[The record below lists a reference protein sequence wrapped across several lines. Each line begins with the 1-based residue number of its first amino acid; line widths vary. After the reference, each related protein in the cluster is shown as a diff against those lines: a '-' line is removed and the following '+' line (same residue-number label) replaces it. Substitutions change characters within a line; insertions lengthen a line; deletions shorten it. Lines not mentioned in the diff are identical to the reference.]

1 MQDFFIHLPAS
12 TERGKG
18 CKAWGIQSEFVLP
31 FPLYNDAWEKAQSWL
46 DQEKGNCIFSLL
58 SYEAGFQHLGVE
70 LKNNPIQPALLFVVP
85 KNIEWFAENEI
96 NTVNHKLPSLPFSP
110 VENEASYYNK
120 LDTIKVHLMRG
131 DYYETNYCTQLMAEV
146 SEMNPY
152 QRWLQLF
159 QANPAPHAAFVQWK
173 AHYLMCLSPERFI
186 QKKGDAL
193 ISQPIKGT
201 IKKGTTPEED
211 QILKNQLN
219 HSLKDNTENTMIVD
233 LVRNDLSK
241 IAQKGSVK
249 VTELAHI
256 YSFPKLHHLVSTVQC
271 QIKPDSNFT
280 SIMAAMFPMGSMTG
294 VPKKKAVETMHQLEP
309 APRGWYSGTLG
320 IIQPNGDFDLNV
332 IIRSIYWNQQ
342 TQVANI
348 GIGGAITLHSN
359 FKEEYQE
366 CWLKAQSLINP

>member
-31 FPLYNDAWEKAQSWL
+31 FPLSNDAWEKAQSWL
-46 DQEKGNCIFSLL
+46 DQEEGNWIFSLL

-70 LKNNPIQPALLFVVP
+70 LKNNPIQPALLFIVP

-96 NTVNHKLPSLPFSP
+96 NTENHKLPSLLFSP
-110 VENEASYYNK
+110 VENEESYYNK
-120 LDTIKVHLMRG
+120 LNTIKAHLMRG
-131 DYYETNYCTQLMAEV
+131 DYYETNYCTQLMTEV

-173 AHYLMCLSPERFI
+173 AHHLMCLSPERFI
-186 QKKGDAL
+186 QKKGDTL

-201 IKKGTTPEED
+201 IKKGTTQEED

-271 QIKPDSNFT
+271 QIKPGINFT

-294 VPKKKAVETMHQLEP
+294 VPKKNAVNSMHDLETN
-309 APRGWYSGTLG
+309 PRGWYSGTLG
-320 IIQPNGDFDLNV
+320 IILPNGDFDFNV
-332 IIRSIYWNQQ
+332 IIRSIYWNNNSHQ
-342 TQVANI
+342 ANI